1 MLRKAS
7 REVILLQILII
18 FVAPIFALYYGFIDS
33 HAKFFLLGF
42 SALIIYSIIN
52 REKWD
57 YHDLG
62 LRVDNIKSA
71 WPYYTI
77 ITLLMIITLF
87 ILEHFLSVNHVNTT
101 QMVLQRLIFFI
112 PISVLQEF
120 AFSVFLLKRLQLLFG
135 RSSLIIFINALV
147 FTFIHIIYPLMPVVA
162 IFLFISSVVSS
173 IVYLYKPNFLLVSIS
188 HCVANITAVLLGF
201 FV

>member
-1 MLRKAS
+1 MLRNAS
-7 REVILLQILII
+7 REVVLTQILII
-18 FVAPIFALYYGFIDS
+18 FVAPIFALYYGFIDI

-62 LRVDNIKSA
+62 LRVDNIRSA

-77 ITLLMIITLF
+77 ITLLLVLTLF
-87 ILEHFLSVNHVNTT
+87 ILEYFLAINQLNTAE
-101 QMVLQRLIFFI
+101 VILRRLIFFI
-112 PISVLQEF
+112 PMSVLQEF

-135 RSSLIIFINALV
+135 HRFLIIFINALV
-147 FTFIHIIYPLMPVVA
+147 FTFIHIIYPMPPAVA
-162 IFLFISSVVSS
+162 VFLFISSVVSS
-173 IVYLYKPNFLLVSIS
+173 VVYIYKPNFLLVSIS